1 MPREITVWGAVCDEG
16 IVKATY
22 TTYETALKCLGVRSD
37 RRIVKLTGKAPE
49 PKKVKKTVWVNIYM
63 NESGSLH
70 LGNTLYNSEEFATEV
85 GRRKSG
91 YFGTLQKTV
100 EEE

>member
-1 MPREITVWGAVCDEG
+1 
-16 IVKATY
+16 
-22 TTYETALKCLGVRSD
+22 
-37 RRIVKLTGKAPE
+37 
-49 PKKVKKTVWVNIYM
+49 M

-70 LGNTLYNSEEFATEV
+70 LGNTLYNSEGLATEV
-85 GRRKSG
+85 GSKKPG